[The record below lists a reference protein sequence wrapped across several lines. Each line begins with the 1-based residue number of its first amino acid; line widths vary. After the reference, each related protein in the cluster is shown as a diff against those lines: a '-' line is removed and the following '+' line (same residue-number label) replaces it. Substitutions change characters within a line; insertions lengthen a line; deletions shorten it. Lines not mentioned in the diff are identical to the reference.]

1 MLKAYSKFLDA
12 IEKVEKVILA
22 LTVSVMVVLMLYQVV
37 LRYVFSASNS
47 WSEELIR
54 YLFILDVM
62 LAASIAV
69 RRNSHLQI
77 DVLINCFG
85 PKLKRIFT
93 IVATLAGIVF
103 LACLFWYSL
112 DLCMTATS
120 NISPGLGISMA
131 IPYASVP
138 LGTVLMILT
147 SIEVVLRTIEE
158 LRNENEKEVSAV

>member
-1 MLKAYSKFLDA
+1 MLKAYSKFLNV
-12 IEKVEKVILA
+12 IEKAERAVLA
-22 LTVSVMVVLMLYQVV
+22 LSMAAMVVLMLYQVI

-47 WSEELIR
+47 WSEELVR

-77 DVLINCFG
+77 DVLINCFS

-93 IVATLAGIVF
+93 IAATLAGIVF
-103 LACLFWYSL
+103 LALLFWYSL

-120 NISPGLGISMA
+120 NVSPGLGIPMS
-131 IPYASVP
+131 IPYACVP
-138 LGTVLMILT
+138 LGAVLMILT
-147 SIEVVLRTIEE
+147 SIEVILKTVEE
-158 LRNENEKEVSAV
+158 LRHEEEVPTV

>member
-1 MLKAYSKFLDA
+1 MLKAYSKFLNA
-12 IEKVEKVILA
+12 IEKAEKAVLA
-22 LTVSVMVVLMLYQVV
+22 LSMAAMVVLMLYQVI

-47 WSEELIR
+47 WSEELVR

-77 DVLINCFG
+77 DVLINCFS

-93 IVATLAGIVF
+93 IAATLAGIVF
-103 LACLFWYSL
+103 LALLFWYSL

-120 NISPGLGISMA
+120 NVSPGLGIPMS
-131 IPYASVP
+131 IPYACVP
-138 LGTVLMILT
+138 LGAVLMILT
-147 SIEVVLRTIEE
+147 SIEVILKTVEE
-158 LRNENEKEVSAV
+158 LRHEEEVPTV

>member
-1 MLKAYSKFLDA
+1 MLKAYSKFLNV
-12 IEKVEKVILA
+12 IEKAERAVLA
-22 LTVSVMVVLMLYQVV
+22 LSMAAMVVLMLYQVI

-47 WSEELIR
+47 WSEELVR

-77 DVLINCFG
+77 DVLINCFS

-93 IVATLAGIVF
+93 IAATLAGIVF
-103 LACLFWYSL
+103 LALLFWYSL

-120 NISPGLGISMA
+120 NVSPGLGIPMS
-131 IPYASVP
+131 IPYACVP
-138 LGTVLMILT
+138 LGAVLMILT
-147 SIEVVLRTIEE
+147 SIEVVLKPVEE
-158 LRNENEKEVSAV
+158 LRHEEEVPTV

>member
-1 MLKAYSKFLDA
+1 MLKAYSKFLNV
-12 IEKVEKVILA
+12 IEKAERAVLA
-22 LTVSVMVVLMLYQVV
+22 LSMAAMVVLMLYQVI

-47 WSEELIR
+47 WSEELVR

-77 DVLINCFG
+77 DVLINCFS

-93 IVATLAGIVF
+93 IAATLAGIVF
-103 LACLFWYSL
+103 LALLFWYSL

-120 NISPGLGISMA
+120 NISPGLGIPMS
-131 IPYASVP
+131 IPYACVP
-138 LGTVLMILT
+138 LGAVLMILT
-147 SIEVVLRTIEE
+147 SIEVVLKTVEE
-158 LRNENEKEVSAV
+158 LRHEEEVPTV

>member
-1 MLKAYSKFLDA
+1 MLKAYSKFLNA
-12 IEKVEKVILA
+12 IEKAERAVLA
-22 LTVSVMVVLMLYQVV
+22 LSMAAMVVLMLYQVI

-47 WSEELIR
+47 WSEELVR

-77 DVLINCFG
+77 DVLINCFS

-93 IVATLAGIVF
+93 IAATLAGIVF
-103 LACLFWYSL
+103 LALLFWYSL

-120 NISPGLGISMA
+120 NVSPGLGIPMS
-131 IPYASVP
+131 IPYACVP
-138 LGTVLMILT
+138 LGAVLMILT
-147 SIEVVLRTIEE
+147 SIEVILKTVEE
-158 LRNENEKEVSAV
+158 LRHEEEVPTV

>member
-1 MLKAYSKFLDA
+1 MLKTYSKFLNA
-12 IEKVEKVILA
+12 IEKVEKVVLA
-22 LTVSVMVVLMLYQVV
+22 ASMAAMVILMLYQVI

-47 WSEELIR
+47 WSEELVR

-77 DVLINCFG
+77 DVLINCFS

-93 IVATLAGIVF
+93 IAATLAGIVF
-103 LACLFWYSL
+103 LALLFWYSL

-120 NISPGLGISMA
+120 NVSPGLGIPMS
-131 IPYASVP
+131 IPYACVP
-138 LGTVLMILT
+138 LGAVLMILT
-147 SIEVVLRTIEE
+147 SIEVILKTVEE
-158 LRNENEKEVSAV
+158 LRHEEEVPAV

>member
-12 IEKVEKVILA
+12 IEKVEKVVLA
-22 LTVSVMVVLMLYQVV
+22 VSMAAMVVLMLYQVI

-47 WSEELIR
+47 WSEELVR

-93 IVATLAGIVF
+93 ISATLAGIVF
-103 LACLFWYSL
+103 LAFLFWYSL
-112 DLCMTATS
+112 DLCTTATS
-120 NISPGLGISMA
+120 NVSPGLGIPMS
-131 IPYASVP
+131 IPYACVP
-138 LGTVLMILT
+138 LGTVLMILS
-147 SIEVVLRTIEE
+147 SIEVILRTAEE
-158 LRNENEKEVSAV
+158 LRNEKEVPTV

>member
-1 MLKAYSKFLDA
+1 MLKTYSKFLNA
-12 IEKVEKVILA
+12 IEKVEKVVLA
-22 LTVSVMVVLMLYQVV
+22 ASMAAMVILMLYQVI

-47 WSEELIR
+47 WSEELVR

-77 DVLINCFG
+77 DVLINCFS

-93 IVATLAGIVF
+93 IAATLAGIVF
-103 LACLFWYSL
+103 LALLFWYSL

-120 NISPGLGISMA
+120 NVSPGLGIPMS
-131 IPYASVP
+131 IPYACVP
-138 LGTVLMILT
+138 LGAVLMILT
-147 SIEVVLRTIEE
+147 SIEVILKTVEE
-158 LRNENEKEVSAV
+158 LRHEEEVPTV

>member
-1 MLKAYSKFLDA
+1 MLKAYYKFLNA

-22 LTVSVMVVLMLYQVV
+22 ASMAAMVVLMLYQVI

-47 WSEELIR
+47 WSEELVR

-77 DVLINCFG
+77 DVLINCFS

-93 IVATLAGIVF
+93 IAATLAGIVF
-103 LACLFWYSL
+103 LALLFWYSL

-120 NISPGLGISMA
+120 NVSPGLGIPMS
-131 IPYASVP
+131 IPYACVP
-138 LGTVLMILT
+138 LGAVLMILT
-147 SIEVVLRTIEE
+147 SIEVILKPVEE
-158 LRNENEKEVSAV
+158 LRQEEVPTV

>member
-1 MLKAYSKFLDA
+1 MLKAYSKFLNA

-22 LTVSVMVVLMLYQVV
+22 ASMAAMVVLMLYQVI

-47 WSEELIR
+47 WSEELVR

-77 DVLINCFG
+77 DVLINCFS

-93 IVATLAGIVF
+93 IAATLAGIVF
-103 LACLFWYSL
+103 LALLFWYSL

-120 NISPGLGISMA
+120 NVSPGLGIPMS
-131 IPYASVP
+131 IPYACVP
-138 LGTVLMILT
+138 LGAVLMILT
-147 SIEVVLRTIEE
+147 SIEVILKTVEE
-158 LRNENEKEVSAV
+158 LRQEEVPTV

>member
-1 MLKAYSKFLDA
+1 MLKAYSKFLNA
-12 IEKVEKVILA
+12 VEKVEKVILA
-22 LTVSVMVVLMLYQVV
+22 ASMAAMVVLMLYQVI

-47 WSEELIR
+47 WSEELVR

-77 DVLINCFG
+77 DVLINCFS

-93 IVATLAGIVF
+93 IAATLAGIVF
-103 LACLFWYSL
+103 LALLFWYSL

-120 NISPGLGISMA
+120 NVSPGLGIPMS
-131 IPYASVP
+131 IPYACVP
-138 LGTVLMILT
+138 LGAVLMILT
-147 SIEVVLRTIEE
+147 SIEVILKTVEE
-158 LRNENEKEVSAV
+158 LRHEEEVPTV

>member
-1 MLKAYSKFLDA
+1 MLKAYSKFLNI
-12 IEKVEKVILA
+12 IEKAERAVLA
-22 LTVSVMVVLMLYQVV
+22 LSMAAMVVLMLYQVI

-47 WSEELIR
+47 WSEELVR

-77 DVLINCFG
+77 DVLINCFS

-93 IVATLAGIVF
+93 IAATLAGIVF
-103 LACLFWYSL
+103 LALLFWYSL

-120 NISPGLGISMA
+120 NVSPGLGIPMS
-131 IPYASVP
+131 IPYACVP
-138 LGTVLMILT
+138 LGAVLMILT
-147 SIEVVLRTIEE
+147 SIEVILKTVEE
-158 LRNENEKEVSAV
+158 LRQEEVPTV

>member
-1 MLKAYSKFLDA
+1 MLKAYSKFLNA
-12 IEKVEKVILA
+12 VEKVEKVILA
-22 LTVSVMVVLMLYQVV
+22 ASMAAMVVLMLYQVI

-47 WSEELIR
+47 WSEELVR

-77 DVLINCFG
+77 DVLINCFS

-93 IVATLAGIVF
+93 IAATLAGIVF
-103 LACLFWYSL
+103 LALLFWYSL

-120 NISPGLGISMA
+120 NVSPGLGIPMS
-131 IPYASVP
+131 IPYACVP
-138 LGTVLMILT
+138 LGAVLMILT
-147 SIEVVLRTIEE
+147 SIEVVLKTVEE
-158 LRNENEKEVSAV
+158 LRHEEEVPTV

>member
-1 MLKAYSKFLDA
+1 MLKTYSKFLNA
-12 IEKVEKVILA
+12 IEKVEKVVLA
-22 LTVSVMVVLMLYQVV
+22 VSMAAMVILMLYQVI

-47 WSEELIR
+47 WSEELVR

-77 DVLINCFG
+77 DVLINCFS

-93 IVATLAGIVF
+93 IAATLAGIVF
-103 LACLFWYSL
+103 LALLFWYSL

-120 NISPGLGISMA
+120 NVSPGLGIPMS
-131 IPYASVP
+131 IPYACVP
-138 LGTVLMILT
+138 LGAVLMILT
-147 SIEVVLRTIEE
+147 SIEVILKTVEE
-158 LRNENEKEVSAV
+158 LRHEEEVPAV

>member
-1 MLKAYSKFLDA
+1 MLKAYSKFLNA

-22 LTVSVMVVLMLYQVV
+22 ASMAAMVVLMLYQVI

-47 WSEELIR
+47 WSEELVR

-93 IVATLAGIVF
+93 ISATLAGIVF
-103 LACLFWYSL
+103 LAFLFWYSL
-112 DLCMTATS
+112 DLCTTATS
-120 NISPGLGISMA
+120 NVSPGLGIPMS
-131 IPYASVP
+131 IPYACVP
-138 LGTVLMILT
+138 LGTVLMILS
-147 SIEVVLRTIEE
+147 SIEVILRTAEE
-158 LRNENEKEVSAV
+158 LRNEKEVPTV

>member
-1 MLKAYSKFLDA
+1 MLKAYSKFLNA
-12 IEKVEKVILA
+12 IEKAEKAVLA
-22 LTVSVMVVLMLYQVV
+22 LSMAAMVVLMLYQVI

-47 WSEELIR
+47 WSEELVR

-77 DVLINCFG
+77 DVLINCFS

-93 IVATLAGIVF
+93 IAATLAGIVF
-103 LACLFWYSL
+103 LALLFWYSL

-120 NISPGLGISMA
+120 NVSPGLGIPMS
-131 IPYASVP
+131 IPYACVP
-138 LGTVLMILT
+138 LGAVLMILT
-147 SIEVVLRTIEE
+147 SIEVVLKTVEE
-158 LRNENEKEVSAV
+158 LRHEEEVPTV

>member
-1 MLKAYSKFLDA
+1 MLKAYSKFLNA
-12 IEKVEKVILA
+12 IEKAERAVLA
-22 LTVSVMVVLMLYQVV
+22 LSMAAMVVLMLYQVI

-47 WSEELIR
+47 WSEELVR

-77 DVLINCFG
+77 DVLINCFS

-93 IVATLAGIVF
+93 IAATLAGIVF
-103 LACLFWYSL
+103 LALLFWYSL

-120 NISPGLGISMA
+120 NVSPGLGIPMS
-131 IPYASVP
+131 IPYACVP
-138 LGTVLMILT
+138 LGAVLMILT
-147 SIEVVLRTIEE
+147 SIEVVLKTVEE
-158 LRNENEKEVSAV
+158 LRHEEEVPTV